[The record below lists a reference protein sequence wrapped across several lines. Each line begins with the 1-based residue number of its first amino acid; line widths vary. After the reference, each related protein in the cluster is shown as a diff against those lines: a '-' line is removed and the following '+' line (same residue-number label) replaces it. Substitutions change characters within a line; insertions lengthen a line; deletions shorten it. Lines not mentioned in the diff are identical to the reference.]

1 MFVDLHFLST
11 EENLYYLLME
21 DNLTFFVNG
30 RQPQFFLM
38 DDVLNF
44 AILVWQPGIPMYLN
58 YMDV

>member
-11 EENLYYLLME
+11 EENLYFLLME

-58 YMDV
+58 